1 MPTLFREGERVI
13 VDFGIG
19 NPQSGE
25 IIAASDDGKSVTVR
39 LDAGI
44 MGYGELPLVW
54 RNGTEYDLL
63 AGGRVFLRKL
73 V

>member
-19 NPQSGE
+19 DPQSGE

-44 MGYGELPLVW
+44 MGYGDLPLVW
-54 RNGTEYDLL
+54 RRAAEYGLL
-63 AGGRVFLRKL
+63 AGGSAFLRKL
-73 V
+73 I